1 MFSGVG
7 IKVNGSTWRKW
18 KVKSKVD
25 GKGESGRS
33 VDGKCPVHKKYPDHG
48 YTGPRFPRILRQILV
63 RCLETQLRRS
73 FQIRIIYFSQLV
85 KIKINKMNGTFQFFN
100 EIKILATV
108 GDSRLKHFRKVS
120 RILLST
126 SDNILITRWSF
137 DHVDTGL
144 EKSS

>member
-1 MFSGVG
+1 M
-7 IKVNGSTWRKW
+7 
-18 KVKSKVD
+18 
-25 GKGESGRS
+25 ESGRS
-33 VDGKCPVHKKYPDHG
+33 YKKCPDHE
-48 YTGPRFPRILRQILV
+48 YAGPRFSRILRQILV

-100 EIKILATV
+100 EIKILATF

-137 DHVDTGL
+137 DHVYTGL